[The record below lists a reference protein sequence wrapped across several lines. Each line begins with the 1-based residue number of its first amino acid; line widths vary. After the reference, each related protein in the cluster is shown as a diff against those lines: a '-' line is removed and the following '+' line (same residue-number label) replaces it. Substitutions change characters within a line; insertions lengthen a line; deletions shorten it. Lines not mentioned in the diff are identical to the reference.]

1 MLLYNI
7 YTGCGYNVTWHVIDA
22 AHFVPQSRE
31 RLYMVGFR
39 EDLGIVDGINWTIGL
54 TGDVDAGS
62 VEKDGANSDSN
73 GCNSSGISVGPGW
86 TSVVRDI
93 LEPQYEATVNY
104 RHNNIDGE
112 VLHFTFHSSLHV
124 CLTLCVSLHLTLLIA
139 TTNITI
145 HNVPCMLF
153 YVVCISF

>member
-1 MLLYNI
+1 
-7 YTGCGYNVTWHVIDA
+7 
-22 AHFVPQSRE
+22 
-31 RLYMVGFR
+31 MVGFR

-62 VEKDGANSDSN
+62 VEKDDANSDSN
-73 GCNSSGISVGPGW
+73 GKSGSIRVGPGW